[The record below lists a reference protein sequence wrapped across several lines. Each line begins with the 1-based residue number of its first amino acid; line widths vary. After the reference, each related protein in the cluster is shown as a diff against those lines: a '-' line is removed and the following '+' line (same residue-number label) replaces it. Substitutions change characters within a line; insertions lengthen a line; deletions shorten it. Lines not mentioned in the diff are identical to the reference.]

1 MTDIAR
7 ALPKAKY
14 TGRNEELKSQT
25 QGPKVVSAA
34 SISNEVVLK
43 RPGPPPYGQR
53 SGWRP
58 RAPDDFGD
66 GGAFPEVPVAQYP
79 LDMGRKTQSASNALA
94 ITVNAEGKRD
104 YSALARRGHSENR
117 IVQASFKD
125 LIPLRQRAEAGEI
138 SLARPSPEEV
148 EETRKRTQEALT
160 KLIAGAT
167 AAQKPKNVQGL
178 KRDAPTYVRYQ
189 ATAQMGDDAQPRD
202 RIVKIVQRQI
212 DPFEPPK
219 HKHKKIPR
227 GPPSP
232 PPPVLHSPPR
242 KLTAADQEAWRVS
255 NAQRKPSYTNT
266 DRPNQI
272 PPSISNWKNPKGYTI
287 PLDKRLAASGRGDHD
302 IEISDEHAKL
312 AQALADAE
320 VKAREDVRQRHAMQE
335 KLAEKEKQQKE
346 EHLRMLA
353 QKARDERA
361 EASQDRDSR
370 SGSRDRGGGGGGRRY
385 DSDVSESGSESD
397 EDRDRR
403 QREEDRRERR
413 RENERQLR
421 QSRMGT
427 ERRMQVMA
435 REQGRDI
442 SERIA
447 LGIAKP
453 TASGE
458 SMYDSRL
465 FNQSSG
471 FATGFNE
478 DQPYDKPLFA
488 AREGIN
494 SIYRPKIQE
503 DDEEDA
509 DQTMERIQQSGSKR
523 FEGFSGTKDA
533 VAREGPVQ
541 FEKDKTREIMNAKTS
556 KNSEEEV
563 DPFGIAN
570 MISEIQG
577 GKKRKYGL
585 NDPTD
590 DRDASKRTRVEDDD
604 DSS

>member
-14 TGRNEELKSQT
+14 TGQNEELKSQT

-34 SISNEVVLK
+34 SLSNEVVLK
-43 RPGPPPYGQR
+43 RQGPPPYGQR

-58 RAPDDFGD
+58 RAPEDYGD

-79 LDMGRKTQSASNALA
+79 LDMGRKTQSSSNALA

-104 YSALARRGHSENR
+104 YTGLARKGHSENH

-138 SLARPSPEEV
+138 SLARPSSEEV
-148 EETRKRTQEALT
+148 EETRLRTQEALS
-160 KLIAGAT
+160 KLVAGAT

-178 KRDAPTYVRYQ
+178 KRDAPTFVRYQ
-189 ATAQMGDDAQPRD
+189 ATAQMGDDTQPRD

-255 NAQRKPSYTNT
+255 ESHQSCMKADTNMA
-266 DRPNQI
+266 RQI

-302 IEISDEHAKL
+302 IEISDEHSKL

-320 VKAREDVRQRHAMQE
+320 MKAREDVRQRHAMQE

-353 QKARDERA
+353 QKAREERA
-361 EASQDRDSR
+361 EASQERDSR
-370 SGSRDRGGGGGGRRY
+370 SESRGGRGGRRY
-385 DSDVSESGSESD
+385 DSDVSDSGSED
-397 EDRDRR
+397 DGDREMR

-427 ERRMQVMA
+427 ERRMQMMA

-442 SERIA
+442 SEKIA

-541 FEKDKTREIMNAKTS
+541 FEKDKTREIMNAKS
-556 KNSEEEV
+556 SGNAGEEV

-570 MISEIQG
+570 MISEIQS

-585 NDPTD
+585 NNPTEG
-590 DRDASKRTRVEDDD
+590 RDGSKKTRVDDDD